1 MNIQNTV
8 FIRIIGLI
16 CVAGMLLTSC
26 NTEQQKNKPLT
37 IGISKLDTTEHYSY
51 YGKYIEAAD
60 STAILVDLY
69 HTSTDSGM
77 MLFKDCDALLLCGG
91 PDIYPGWYG
100 KEYDTSSCGEF
111 DRRRDTLEMA
121 LFNEALRRKI
131 PVLGICRGQQLIN
144 VALGGTLFRDIPT
157 QYPNAITHRCDNPDS
172 CFHAVYVSDS
182 SMLHKITGVKI
193 GVVNTNHHQGI
204 EKTAPALIVTGNSE
218 DGFSEVVQWKI
229 ETDKSW
235 LLGVQ
240 WHPERLNYKKNPF
253 SLPIAMRFLEE
264 AKK

>member
-1 MNIQNTV
+1 MNIQNTRFFRV
-8 FIRIIGLI
+8 IELI
-16 CVAGMLLTSC
+16 CFAGVLFTSC
-26 NTEQQKNKPLT
+26 TTEQKENKPLV
-37 IGISKLDTTEHYSY
+37 IGISKLETTGHYSY
-51 YGKYIEAAD
+51 YGKFIEAAD

-77 MLFKDCDALLLCGG
+77 MLFEDCDALVLCGG

-100 KEYDTSSCGEF
+100 KEYDTTSCGTF

-121 LFNEALRRKI
+121 LFKEALRRKI

-144 VALGGTLFRDIPT
+144 VALGGTLYRDIPT
-157 QYPNAITHRCDNPDS
+157 QFPNAITHRCDNPDS
-172 CFHAVYVSDS
+172 CFHAVYVNDS
-182 SMLHKITGVKI
+182 SMVHKITGVKI

-204 EKTAPALIVTGNSE
+204 EKIAPELMVSGFSE
-218 DGFSEVVQWKI
+218 DDFPEVVQWKL

-240 WHPERLNYKKNPF
+240 WHPERLHKEKNPF
-253 SLPIAMRFLEE
+253 SLPIAKRFLAE

>member
-1 MNIQNTV
+1 MKIQNTR
-8 FIRIIGLI
+8 FIRVVGLI
-16 CVAGMLLTSC
+16 CFAGILFTSC
-26 NTEQQKNKPLT
+26 NTEQQENKPLT
-37 IGISKLDTTEHYSY
+37 IGISKLEPSGHYSY
-51 YGKYIEAAD
+51 YGEFIKAAD
-60 STAILVDLY
+60 SSAILVDLY
-69 HTSTDSGM
+69 HTTTDSGM
-77 MLFKDCDALLLCGG
+77 MLFEDCDALVLCGG

-131 PVLGICRGQQLIN
+131 PVLGICRGEQLIN
-144 VALGGTLFRDIPT
+144 VALGGTLIRDIPT
-157 QYPNAITHRCDNPDS
+157 QYSNAVTHRCLNPDS

-182 SMLHKITGVKI
+182 SLLHKITGVKI

-204 EKTAPALIVTGNSE
+204 EKTAPALTVIGNSE
-218 DGFSEVVQWKI
+218 DDLPEAVQWKT

-240 WHPERLNYKKNPF
+240 WHPERLNYKRNHF
-253 SLPIAMRFLEE
+253 SMPIALRFLEE